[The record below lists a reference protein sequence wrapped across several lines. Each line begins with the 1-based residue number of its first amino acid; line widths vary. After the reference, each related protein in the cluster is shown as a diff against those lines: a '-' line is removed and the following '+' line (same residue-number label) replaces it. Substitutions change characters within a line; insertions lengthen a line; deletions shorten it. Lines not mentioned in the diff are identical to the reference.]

1 MASEERKK
9 ETIASLSQAFEKFA
23 KQMNM
28 QIQDIKKD
36 TELIPDIRSELDK
49 VQQKVEENQSIME
62 KAIAKV
68 ELMQEKVDKVEQR
81 MDQVEGECGK
91 KDRMQTIKNTN
102 WQNDAEQRQRSYSVR
117 VCNLTLPVTVIENA
131 AVAKY
136 VFEVVFIHML
146 KRTEDTVSGWR
157 NYIENAHTLPSKNSV
172 RPIIVR
178 FYSRISVNSIL
189 THKREVMK
197 ELEKTI
203 GKVYINPDVTNANAN
218 KMYNLRKDTKIQQVW
233 FAGKI
238 KIKVYNSDKIFIFKS
253 LEQGIDD
260 LVPKH
265 ILERAETA
273 KRDNNQDR
281 TETDNGDKILERERE
296 QPAE

>member
-1 MASEERKK
+1 M
-9 ETIASLSQAFEKFA
+9 
-23 KQMNM
+23 
-28 QIQDIKKD
+28 
-36 TELIPDIRSELDK
+36 
-49 VQQKVEENQSIME
+49 
-62 KAIAKV
+62 
-68 ELMQEKVDKVEQR
+68 
-81 MDQVEGECGK
+81 
-91 KDRMQTIKNTN
+91 
-102 WQNDAEQRQRSYSVR
+102 
-117 VCNLTLPVTVIENA
+117 
-131 AVAKY
+131 
-136 VFEVVFIHML
+136 
-146 KRTEDTVSGWR
+146 
-157 NYIENAHTLPSKNSV
+157 
-172 RPIIVR
+172 R

-218 KMYNLRKDTKIQQVW
+218 KMYNLRKDTRIQQVW

>member
-1 MASEERKK
+1 
-9 ETIASLSQAFEKFA
+9 
-23 KQMNM
+23 
-28 QIQDIKKD
+28 
-36 TELIPDIRSELDK
+36 
-49 VQQKVEENQSIME
+49 ME

-91 KDRMQTIKNTN
+91 KDRMQTLKNTN

-117 VCNLTLPVTVIENA
+117 VFNLTLPVTVIENA

-136 VFEVVFIHML
+136 VFEEVFIHML

-218 KMYNLRKDTKIQQVW
+218 KMYNLRKDTRIQQVW

-281 TETDNGDKILERERE
+281 TETDNGDNILERERE